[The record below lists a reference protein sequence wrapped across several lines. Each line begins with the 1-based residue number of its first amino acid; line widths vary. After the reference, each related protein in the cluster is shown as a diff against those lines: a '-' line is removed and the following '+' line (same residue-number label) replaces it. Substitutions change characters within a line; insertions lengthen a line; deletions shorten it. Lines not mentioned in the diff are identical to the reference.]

1 MAIRTSA
8 GLLMFRKTR
17 SGLEVLLAHPGGPF
31 FAKKDQG
38 VWTIPKGEI
47 DSGEED
53 LLERAKIEFEE
64 ELGIKPAG
72 DAIPLGSITQK
83 GGKIVHGWAIEGDLP
98 ADFKARSNTFQLEW
112 PPRSGK
118 IQSFPEV
125 DRAAFFSL
133 DEAARKIKSTQQP
146 FLDRLLEFVQARDC
160 SG

>member
-1 MAIRTSA
+1 MATKTSA
-8 GLLMFRKTR
+8 GLLLFKKTS
-17 SGLEVLLAHPGGPF
+17 SGIEVLLAHPGGPF

-47 DSGEED
+47 DSDKEN

-64 ELGIKPAG
+64 ELGIKAVG

-98 ADFKARSNTFQLEW
+98 ADFEARSNTFQLEW

-146 FLDRLLEFVQARDC
+146 FLHRLLDFVQTRDC

>member
-1 MAIRTSA
+1 MATKTSA
-8 GLLMFRKTR
+8 GLLMFRKT
-17 SGLEVLLAHPGGPF
+17 GLGIEVLLAHPGGPF
-31 FAKKDQG
+31 FARKDDG

-64 ELGIKPAG
+64 ELGIKPGG

-98 ADFKARSNTFQLEW
+98 ADFEARSNTFQLEW

-146 FLDRLLEFVQARDC
+146 FLDRLLKFVQARDG

>member
-64 ELGIKPAG
+64 ELGVKPAG
-72 DAIPLGSITQK
+72 DAIPLGSIKQK

-98 ADFKARSNTFQLEW
+98 ADFEARSNTFQLEW